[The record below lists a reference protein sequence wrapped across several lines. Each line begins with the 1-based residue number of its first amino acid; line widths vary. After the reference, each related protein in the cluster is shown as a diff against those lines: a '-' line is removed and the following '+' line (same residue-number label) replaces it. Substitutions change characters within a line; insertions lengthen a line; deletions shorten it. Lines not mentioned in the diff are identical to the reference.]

1 MLFVQSSV
9 SDLFRKTELK
19 TIKER
24 NKGEIKHTL
33 AFKVV
38 RNAIRG
44 SVWECGYISELL
56 SSINIIDFLN
66 ALVHSSQHAL
76 PAPRKRWQMMGGL
89 LPSASTALACLPAP
103 RDCIMTEDEVI
114 MQHKGGTGAKI
125 LIRTG
130 RKTLEEHVN
139 VLLGP
144 NSALN
149 CEEHLA
155 AKRICCR
162 PYL

>member
-1 MLFVQSSV
+1 
-9 SDLFRKTELK
+9 
-19 TIKER
+19 
-24 NKGEIKHTL
+24 
-33 AFKVV
+33 
-38 RNAIRG
+38 
-44 SVWECGYISELL
+44 
-56 SSINIIDFLN
+56 
-66 ALVHSSQHAL
+66 
-76 PAPRKRWQMMGGL
+76 MGGL
-89 LPSASTALACLPAP
+89 LPSASTAPACLPAP

-149 CEEHLA
+149 CAEHLA
-155 AKRICCR
+155 ANRICCR